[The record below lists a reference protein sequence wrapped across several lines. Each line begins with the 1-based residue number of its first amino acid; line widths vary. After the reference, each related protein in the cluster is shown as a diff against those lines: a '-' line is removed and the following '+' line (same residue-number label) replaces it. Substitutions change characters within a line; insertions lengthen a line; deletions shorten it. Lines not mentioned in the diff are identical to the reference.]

1 MAFHRPK
8 ISVFGA
14 GFVGATVA
22 QRCADRELGDV
33 LLIDIVEDMPQGKG
47 LDMFESSPVERFDA
61 RVNGS
66 NKPADVAGSDV
77 VVVTSGIARKPGMSR
92 DDLLTTNA
100 KIVQSVAD
108 SIREHAPNAIVIMV
122 TNPLDVMS
130 WVAHKRLGFPK
141 NRVMGMAGVLDSA
154 RMASFVAMEL
164 NCSVKDISPMVL
176 GGHGDTM
183 VPLPRYTTVSGIPIT
198 DLLPADRIEAIND
211 RTRKGGAEIVALL
224 KTGSAYYAPG
234 SSVVAMVESI
244 VKDQRRILPTCA
256 LLEGEYGLKDTWQG
270 VPCMLGKNGIEKI
283 YELKLNDAEKKLLAT
298 SNEHVAG
305 AIKQAAQLL
314 GM

>member
-77 VVVTSGIARKPGMSR
+77 VVVPSGIARKPGMSR

-283 YELKLNDAEKKLLAT
+283 YELKLNDAEQKLLAT

>member
-33 LLIDIVEDMPQGKG
+33 LLIDIVPDMPQGKG

-66 NKPADVAGSDV
+66 NNPADVAGSDV

-130 WVAHKRLGFPK
+130 WVAYKRLGFPK

-183 VPLPRYTTVSGIPIT
+183 VP
-198 DLLPADRIEAIND
+198 LLPADRIEAIND

-256 LLEGEYGLKDTWQG
+256 LLEGEYGLSDTWQG

-283 YELKLNDAEKKLLAT
+283 YELKLNDAENKLLAT

>member
-283 YELKLNDAEKKLLAT
+283 YELKLNDAEQKLLAT

>member
-1 MAFHRPK
+1 MAFVRPK

-14 GFVGATVA
+14 GFVGSTVA

-33 LLIDIVEDMPQGKG
+33 LLIDIVEDMPQGKA

-61 RVNGS
+61 RINGS
-66 NKPADVAGSDV
+66 NNPADVKDSDV

-100 KIVQSVAD
+100 KIIQSVAD
-108 SIREHAPNAIVIMV
+108 SIKENAPNAIVIMV

-130 WVAHKRLGFPK
+130 WVAHKRLGFAK
-141 NRVMGMAGVLDSA
+141 NKVMGMAGVLDSA

-183 VPLPRYTTVSGIPIT
+183 VPLPRYTTVSGISIT
-198 DLLPADRIEAIND
+198 DLIPADRIESIND
-211 RTRKGGAEIVALL
+211 RTRKGGAEIVGLL

-234 SSVVAMVESI
+234 ASAAQMVESI

-270 VPCMLGKNGIEKI
+270 VPCMLGKNGIERI
-283 YELKLNDAEKKLLAT
+283 VELKLTDDEKKLLEK

-305 AIKQAAQLL
+305 AIDQAAKLL

>member
-1 MAFHRPK
+1 MAFQRPK

-14 GFVGATVA
+14 GFVGSTVA

-33 LLIDIVEDMPQGKG
+33 MLIDIVEDMPQGKA
-47 LDMFESSPVERFDA
+47 LDMFESAPVERFDA

-164 NCSVKDISPMVL
+164 DCSVQDISPMVL

-198 DLLPADRIEAIND
+198 DLIPADRIEAIND

-234 SSVVAMVESI
+234 ASVAQMVESI

-270 VPCMLGKNGIEKI
+270 VPALLGKNGIEKI
-283 YELKLNDAEKKLLAT
+283 FELKLTADEKKLLET

-305 AIKQAAQLL
+305 AIQQAAKLL

>member
-1 MAFHRPK
+1 MPFERAK

-14 GFVGATVA
+14 GFVGSTVA
-22 QRCADRELGDV
+22 QRCADKELGDV
-33 LLIDIVEDMPQGKG
+33 LLIDIVEDMPQGKA

-61 RVNGS
+61 RISGS
-66 NKPADVAGSDV
+66 NNAADVKDSDV

-100 KIVQSVAD
+100 KIIQSVAD
-108 SIREHAPNAIVIMV
+108 SIKENAPHAIVIMV

-198 DLLPADRIEAIND
+198 DLIPADRIEAINN
-211 RTRKGGAEIVALL
+211 RTRKGGAEIVGLL

-234 SSVVAMVESI
+234 SSVASMVESI
-244 VKDQRRILPTCA
+244 VRDQRRILPTCA
-256 LLEGEYGLKDTWQG
+256 LLEGEYGLNNTWQG
-270 VPCMLGKNGIEKI
+270 VPAMLGKSGIEKI
-283 YELKLNDAEKKLLAT
+283 VELKLDDAEKKLLDV
-298 SNEHVAG
+298 SNDHVAG
-305 AIKQAAQLL
+305 AIKQAAELL

>member
-198 DLLPADRIEAIND
+198 DLLPADRIEAING

>member
-1 MAFHRPK
+1 MAFERAK

-14 GFVGATVA
+14 GFVGSTVA

-33 LLIDIVEDMPQGKG
+33 LLIDIVPDMPMGKA
-47 LDMFESSPVERFDA
+47 LDMFESGPVERFDA

-66 NKPADVAGSDV
+66 NKPEDVKDSDV

-92 DDLLTTNA
+92 DDLLKTNA
-100 KIVQSVAD
+100 GIVHSVSD
-108 SIREHAPNAIVIMV
+108 SIRKYAPKAIVIMV

-130 WVAHKRLGFPK
+130 WVAHQRLGFPK

-198 DLLPADRIEAIND
+198 DLIPADRIEAIND
-211 RTRKGGAEIVALL
+211 RTRKGGAEIVGLL
-224 KTGSAYYAPG
+224 KTGSAWYAPG

-244 VKDQRRILPTCA
+244 VKDQRRILPSCV
-256 LLEGEYGLKDTWQG
+256 LLEGEYGLKNTWQG
-270 VPCMLGKNGIEKI
+270 VPCVLGRNGVEKI
-283 YELKLNDAEKKLLAT
+283 IELKLTDAEKQLLNV
-298 SNEHVAG
+298 SNDHVAK
-305 AIKQAAQLL
+305 AIKEAAGIL

>member
-283 YELKLNDAEKKLLAT
+283 YELKLNDAEQKLLAT

-305 AIKQAAQLL
+305 AIRQAAQLL

>member
-198 DLLPADRIEAIND
+198 DLIPADRIEAIND

-283 YELKLNDAEKKLLAT
+283 YELKLNDAEQKLLAT

>member
-1 MAFHRPK
+1 MPFERPK

-14 GFVGATVA
+14 GFVGSTVA
-22 QRCADRELGDV
+22 QRCADKELGDV
-33 LLIDIVEDMPQGKG
+33 LLIDIVEDMPQGKA

-66 NKPADVAGSDV
+66 NKPADVTGSDV

-100 KIVQSVAD
+100 KIIQSVAD
-108 SIREHAPNAIVIMV
+108 SIKEHAPNAIVIMV

-164 NCSVKDISPMVL
+164 NCSIKDISPMVL

-198 DLLPADRIEAIND
+198 DLMPADRIEAIND
-211 RTRKGGAEIVALL
+211 RTRKGGAEIVGLL

-270 VPCMLGKNGIEKI
+270 VPCTLGKNGIEKI
-283 YELKLNDAEKKLLAT
+283 IELKLTDDEKKLLDT

-305 AIKQAAQLL
+305 AIKQAAELL

>member
-154 RMASFVAMEL
+154 HMASFVAMEL

-256 LLEGEYGLKDTWQG
+256 LLEGEYGLSDTWQG
-270 VPCMLGKNGIEKI
+270 VPCMLGKNGIEKV